1 MNNVNVSS
9 IFLITVVVLVIAVAA
24 YAILKRIMHLS
35 DSKTRKR
42 QTEETERMN
51 TVSEAVNA
59 YGQPEEVIV
68 ADPTRV
74 ENSNSVILVYDSKG
88 FLVING
94 VAVPKEDIIGIDI
107 HNVATP
113 YETASYEIMVKIKSE
128 ELPSLSVFTGNSSV
142 FAKDIFEQL
151 SEKLQYRKAN
161 M

>member
-35 DSKTRKR
+35 DSKTSKR

-113 YETASYEIMVKIKSE
+113 YETASYEIRVKIKSE